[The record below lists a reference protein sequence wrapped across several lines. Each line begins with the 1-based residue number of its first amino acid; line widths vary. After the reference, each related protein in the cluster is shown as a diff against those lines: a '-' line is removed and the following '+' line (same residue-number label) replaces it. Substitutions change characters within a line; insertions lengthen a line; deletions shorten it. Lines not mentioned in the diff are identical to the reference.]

1 MFRIVNT
8 GAGTFTL
15 TADAGPTVTITGT
28 ATIAQNVTRDYVLT
42 FNTATTATI
51 QSVGSGVSP

>member
-8 GAGTFTL
+8 GAGTLTL
-15 TADAGPTVTITGT
+15 TADGGATVTLTGT
-28 ATIAQNVTRDYVLT
+28 ATVATNVFRDYTLT
-42 FNTATTATI
+42 FTSATAATI